1 MHFKCKRLHK
11 KKCKRLHTGFALFLA
26 FLAGSSF
33 AQFVNG
39 PAAEGVLGQLDYITL
54 TGGTAINKFNGPNGV
69 FFDNR
74 TGKIWVADRGNHR
87 VLRFSSVNAYVNGS
101 DAELV
106 IGQPDFTTNTSGLSA
121 VKMNNP
127 ICAIV
132 DGNGTLWV
140 SEYGNNRVTRWD
152 NADNLVNGDTADG
165 VLGQPDFVTS
175 SAATA
180 QNKFSG
186 PAGIFVEANG
196 TLWVSNFNIHRILRF
211 QNAATLANGANADLV
226 LGQPDF
232 VTGTSG
238 LTAFKM
244 NNANGVYVD
253 ILGNLWVSE
262 YTNRR
267 VMKFNNAATL
277 VSGDTADAVLGQ
289 PDFTTNTSNTTQAG
303 SGSVRWVT
311 GDILGNLYVVQE
323 TNNRISVFLQA
334 ATLANG
340 ANADYVIG
348 QPDFVTG
355 TGLNPPT
362 QNSLRTPR
370 GASVDNVN
378 KKLWVTDWAN
388 NRVLR
393 YDISSLVPVELASF
407 SASVTAA
414 GVELKWTTAT
424 ETNNFGFSI
433 ERRSE
438 NSDFTEIG
446 FVKGN
451 GTSTVTNSYSFVD
464 TRPLEGAVY
473 YRLKQIDLDGSV
485 SYSNEIMADNSGAI
499 NGFHLYG
506 NYPNPFN
513 PSTTI
518 SFNLSE
524 KENVRV
530 IVRDI
535 LGSEVAEI
543 FNGIAAPGINRVQWN
558 GSNSAG
564 QMVNS
569 GVYFYSVE
577 VNGKF
582 FTGKMILNK

>member
-1 MHFKCKRLHK
+1 MK
-11 KKCKRLHTGFALFLA
+11 KVTFFALFLA

-106 IGQPDFTTNTSGLSA
+106 IGQPDFVTNTSGLTA
-121 VKMNNP
+121 TKMNNP

-238 LTAFKM
+238 LSATKM
-244 NNANGVYVD
+244 NNANGVYID

-262 YTNRR
+262 FTNRR
-267 VMKFNNAATL
+267 VLKFNNAATL

-289 PDFTTNTSNTTQAG
+289 PDFTTNTANTTQAG
-303 SGSVRWVT
+303 SGNVRWIT

-323 TNNRISVFLQA
+323 SNNRISVFLQA

-433 ERRSE
+433 ERRNE
-438 NSDFTEIG
+438 NSDFSEIG

-473 YRLKQIDLDGSV
+473 YRLKQVDLDGSV

-518 SFNLSE
+518 SFSLSE

-530 IVRDI
+530 TVRDI

>member
-1 MHFKCKRLHK
+1 MKTVTF
-11 KKCKRLHTGFALFLA
+11 FLFFFTL
-26 FLAGSSF
+26 LAGVSS

-39 PAAEGVLGQLDYITL
+39 QAAEGVLGQLDYITP
-54 TGGTAINKFNGPNGV
+54 TSGVAINKFNGPNGV
-69 FFDNR
+69 LFDSRN
-74 TGKIWVADRGNHR
+74 GKIWVADRGNHR
-87 VLRFSSVNAYVNGS
+87 VLRFSSTNAYINGG

-121 VKMNNP
+121 TKMNNP
-127 ICAIV
+127 ICVVI

-152 NADNLVNGDTADG
+152 DPDNLVNGDTADG
-165 VLGQPDFVTS
+165 VLGQPDFVTN

-196 TLWVSNFNIHRILRF
+196 TLWVSNFNIHRLLRF
-211 QNAATLANGANADLV
+211 QNASTLPNGSNADLV
-226 LGQPDF
+226 IGQPDF
-232 VTGTSG
+232 VTGTAG
-238 LTAFKM
+238 LSATKM
-244 NNANGVYVD
+244 NNTNGVYVD
-253 ILGNLWVSE
+253 WLGNLWVSE

-267 VMKFNNAATL
+267 VLKFNNASTL
-277 VSGDTADAVLGQ
+277 VNGDTADVVLGQ
-289 PDFTTNTSNTTQAG
+289 PDFITNTSNTTQNG
-303 SGSVRWVT
+303 MGNVRWLT
-311 GDILGNLYVVQE
+311 GDVNGNLYVVQE
-323 TNNRISVFLQA
+323 SNNRISVFLQA

-340 ANADYVIG
+340 SNADYVIG
-348 QPDFVTG
+348 QPDFTTG

-370 GASVDNVN
+370 GASVDNTG

-393 YDISSLVPVELASF
+393 YDISSLVPVELSSF
-407 SASVTAA
+407 SASVTLNN
-414 GVELKWTTAT
+414 VELNWTTAT

-438 NSDFTEIG
+438 DSEFEEIG

-451 GTSTVTNSYSFVD
+451 GTSTLINSYSFID
-464 TRPLEGAVY
+464 SKPLSGVVY
-473 YRLKQIDLDGSV
+473 YRLKQIDLDGSIN
-485 SYSNEIMADNSGAI
+485 YSNEVLADNTGLI
-499 NGFHLYG
+499 EGFRLLG

-518 SFNLSE
+518 SFTLTE

-530 IVRDI
+530 LVRDI
-535 LGSEVAEI
+535 LGSEVVEI
-543 FNGIAAPGINRVQWN
+543 FNGIASPGINRLQWK
-558 GSNSAG
+558 GTNSMG
-564 QMVNS
+564 QTVNS
-569 GVYFYSVE
+569 GVYFYTVE
-577 VNGKF
+577 VNNKVYS
-582 FTGKMILNK
+582 GKMIFNK

>member
-1 MHFKCKRLHK
+1 MK
-11 KKCKRLHTGFALFLA
+11 KVTFFSLFLA

-39 PAAEGVLGQLDYITL
+39 PAAEGVLGQLDYITA
-54 TGGTAINKFNGPNGV
+54 TAGTAVNKFNGPNGI
-69 FFDNR
+69 FYDNR
-74 TGKIWVADRGNHR
+74 TGKVWVADRGNHR
-87 VLRFSSVNAYVNGS
+87 VLRFSSANAYINGS

-106 IGQPDFTTNTSGLSA
+106 IGQPDFVTNTSGLTA
-121 VKMNNP
+121 TKMNNP

-132 DGNGTLWV
+132 DGNGRLWV

-165 VLGQPDFVTS
+165 VLGQPDFVTNT
-175 SAATA
+175 AATA

-196 TLWVSNFNIHRILRF
+196 TLWVSNFNIHRVLRF

-238 LTAFKM
+238 LSSTKM

-267 VMKFNNAATL
+267 VLKFNNAATL

-289 PDFTTNTSNTTQAG
+289 PDFVTNTSNTTQAG

-424 ETNNFGFSI
+424 ETNNYGFAI

-451 GTSTVTNSYSFVD
+451 GTSTTVNSYSFVD
-464 TRPLEGAVY
+464 AKPLDGAVF
-473 YRLKQIDLDGSV
+473 YRLKQTDLDGSV
-485 SYSNEIMADNSGAI
+485 NYSNEIMADNSGAI
-499 NGFHLYG
+499 SGFHLYG

-518 SFNLSE
+518 SFSLSE
-524 KENVRV
+524 KGNVRV
-530 IVRDI
+530 VVRDI
-535 LGSEVAEI
+535 LGSEVTEI

-564 QMVNS
+564 QLVNS

-577 VNGKF
+577 VNGKV

>member
-1 MHFKCKRLHK
+1 MK
-11 KKCKRLHTGFALFLA
+11 KVTFFALFFA
-26 FLAGSSF
+26 FLAATSVP
-33 AQFVNG
+33 QFVNG
-39 PAAEGVLGQLDYITL
+39 PAAEGVLGQLDYISL
-54 TGGTAINKFNGPNGV
+54 SSGTTINKFNGPNGV
-69 FFDNR
+69 FYDNR
-74 TGKIWVADRGNHR
+74 TGKIWVADRANHR
-87 VLRFSSVNAYVNGS
+87 VLRFSTPNAYINGA

-106 IGQPDFTTNTSGLSA
+106 IGQPDFTTATSGLSA
-121 VKMNNP
+121 TKMNNP

-132 DGNGTLWV
+132 DGTGTLWV

-165 VLGQPDFVTS
+165 VLGQPDFVTN
-175 SAATA
+175 TA
-180 QNKFSG
+180 STSQSKFSG

-196 TLWVSNFNIHRILRF
+196 TLWVSNFNIHRVLRF
-211 QNAATLANGANADLV
+211 QNAASLPDGANADLV

-238 LTAFKM
+238 LSATKM

-253 ILGNLWVSE
+253 NLGNLWISE

-267 VMKFNNAATL
+267 VLKFNNVSTL
-277 VSGDTADAVLGQ
+277 VNGDTADGVLGQ
-289 PDFTTNTSNTTQAG
+289 PDFVTNTSNTTQAG
-303 SGSVRWVT
+303 SGNVRWVT

-323 TNNRISVFLQA
+323 SNNRISVFLQA

-355 TGLNPPT
+355 TGPNPPT
-362 QNSLRTPR
+362 QTSLRTPR

-393 YDISSLVPVELASF
+393 YDISSLVPVELSSF
-407 SASVTAA
+407 SASVTAN
-414 GVELKWTTAT
+414 GVELRWSTAT
-424 ETNNFGFSI
+424 ETNNYGFTI
-433 ERRSE
+433 ERKSE
-438 NSDFTEIG
+438 GSEFTEIG

-451 GTSTVTNSYSFVD
+451 GTSTTVNNYSYID
-464 TRPLEGAVY
+464 TKPLNGNVY
-473 YRLKQIDLDGSV
+473 YRLKQTDLDGSV
-485 SYSNEIMADNSGAI
+485 NYSNEILADNSGMV
-499 NGFHLYG
+499 NGFQLLG

-518 SFNLSE
+518 SFTVNE
-524 KENVRV
+524 KVNARV
-530 IVRDI
+530 TVRDI
-535 LGSEVAEI
+535 LGSEVTTV
-543 FNGIAAPGINRVQWN
+543 FNSIASPGINRVQWN
-558 GSNSAG
+558 GTNSTG
-564 QMVNS
+564 QIVNS
-569 GVYFYSVE
+569 GVYFYTVE
-577 VNGKF
+577 VNNKV

>member
-1 MHFKCKRLHK
+1 MK
-11 KKCKRLHTGFALFLA
+11 KVTFFALFLA
-26 FLAGSSF
+26 FLAGTSF

-39 PAAEGVLGQLDYITL
+39 PAAEGILGQLDYISL

-69 FFDNR
+69 FYDNR
-74 TGKIWVADRGNHR
+74 TGKIWIADRGNHR
-87 VLRFSSVNAYVNGS
+87 VLRYSSVNAYINGS

-106 IGQPDFTTNTSGLSA
+106 IGQPDFVTNTSGLTA
-121 VKMNNP
+121 TKMNNP

-132 DGNGTLWV
+132 DGNGRLWV

-152 NADNLVNGDTADG
+152 DADNLVNGDTADG
-165 VLGQPDFVTS
+165 VLGQPDFTTN

-211 QNAATLANGANADLV
+211 QNAASLANGANADLV

-238 LTAFKM
+238 LSATKM

-253 ILGNLWVSE
+253 VLGNLWVSE
-262 YTNRR
+262 FTNRR
-267 VMKFNNAATL
+267 VLKFNDAATL
-277 VSGDTADAVLGQ
+277 VTGDTADAVLGQ
-289 PDFTTNTSNTTQAG
+289 PDFVTNTANTTQAG
-303 SGSVRWVT
+303 SGNVRWIT

-323 TNNRISVFLQA
+323 SNNRISVFLQA

-407 SASVTAA
+407 SASVTTA

-424 ETNNFGFSI
+424 ETNNYGFSI

-438 NSDFTEIG
+438 GSDFAEIG

-451 GTSTVTNSYSFVD
+451 GTSTVINSYSFVD
-464 TRPLEGAVY
+464 TKPLNGSVY

-485 SYSNEIMADNSGAI
+485 NYSNEIMADNSGMV

-518 SFNLSE
+518 SFSLSE

-558 GSNSAG
+558 GNNSAG

-569 GVYFYSVE
+569 GVYFYTVE
-577 VNGKF
+577 VNGKV

>member
-1 MHFKCKRLHK
+1 MK
-11 KKCKRLHTGFALFLA
+11 KVTFFALFLA

>member
-1 MHFKCKRLHK
+1 MK
-11 KKCKRLHTGFALFLA
+11 KVTFFALFLA

-106 IGQPDFTTNTSGLSA
+106 IGQPDFVTNTSGLTA
-121 VKMNNP
+121 TKMNNP

-238 LTAFKM
+238 LSATKM
-244 NNANGVYVD
+244 NNANGVYID

-262 YTNRR
+262 FTNRR
-267 VMKFNNAATL
+267 VLKFNNAATL

-289 PDFTTNTSNTTQAG
+289 PDFTTNTANTTQAG
-303 SGSVRWVT
+303 SGNVRWIT

-323 TNNRISVFLQA
+323 SNNRISVFLQA

-424 ETNNFGFSI
+424 ETNNYGFSV
-433 ERRSE
+433 EKRSE
-438 NSDFTEIG
+438 GSDFSEIG

-473 YRLKQIDLDGSV
+473 YRLKQVDLDGSV

>member
-1 MHFKCKRLHK
+1 MKTVTF
-11 KKCKRLHTGFALFLA
+11 FLFFFTL
-26 FLAGSSF
+26 LAGVSS

-39 PAAEGVLGQLDYITL
+39 QAAEGVLGQLDYITP
-54 TGGTAINKFNGPNGV
+54 TSGVAINKFNGPNGV
-69 FFDNR
+69 LFDSRN
-74 TGKIWVADRGNHR
+74 GKIWVADRGNHR
-87 VLRFSSVNAYVNGS
+87 VLRFSSTNAYINGG

-121 VKMNNP
+121 TKMNNP
-127 ICAIV
+127 ICVVI

-152 NADNLVNGDTADG
+152 DPDNLVNGDTADG
-165 VLGQPDFVTS
+165 VLGQPDFVTN

-196 TLWVSNFNIHRILRF
+196 TLWVSNFNIHRLLRF
-211 QNAATLANGANADLV
+211 QNAATLPNGSNADLV
-226 LGQPDF
+226 IGQPDF
-232 VTGTSG
+232 VTGTAG
-238 LTAFKM
+238 LSATKM
-244 NNANGVYVD
+244 NNTNGVYVD
-253 ILGNLWVSE
+253 WLGNLWVSE

-267 VMKFNNAATL
+267 VLKFNNASTL
-277 VSGDTADAVLGQ
+277 VNGDTADVVLGQ
-289 PDFTTNTSNTTQAG
+289 PDFITNTSNTTQNG
-303 SGSVRWVT
+303 MGNVRWLT
-311 GDILGNLYVVQE
+311 GDVNGNLYVVQE
-323 TNNRISVFLQA
+323 SNNRISVFLQA

-340 ANADYVIG
+340 SNADYVIG
-348 QPDFVTG
+348 QPDFTTG

-370 GASVDNVN
+370 GASVDNTG

-393 YDISSLVPVELASF
+393 YDISSLVPVELSSF
-407 SASVTAA
+407 SASVTLNN
-414 GVELKWTTAT
+414 VELNWTTAT

-438 NSDFTEIG
+438 DSEFEEIG

-451 GTSTVTNSYSFVD
+451 GTSTLINSYSFID
-464 TRPLEGAVY
+464 SKPLSGVVY
-473 YRLKQIDLDGSV
+473 YRLKQIDLDGSIN
-485 SYSNEIMADNSGAI
+485 YSNEVLADNTGLI
-499 NGFHLYG
+499 EGFRLLG

-518 SFNLSE
+518 SFTLTE

-530 IVRDI
+530 LVRDI
-535 LGSEVAEI
+535 LGSEVVEI
-543 FNGIAAPGINRVQWN
+543 FNGIASPGINRLQWK
-558 GSNSAG
+558 GTNSMG
-564 QMVNS
+564 QTVNS
-569 GVYFYSVE
+569 GVYFYTVE
-577 VNGKF
+577 VNNKVYS
-582 FTGKMILNK
+582 GKMIFNK

>member
-1 MHFKCKRLHK
+1 MKTVTF
-11 KKCKRLHTGFALFLA
+11 FLFFFTL
-26 FLAGSSF
+26 LAGVSS

-39 PAAEGVLGQLDYITL
+39 QAAEGVLGQLDFITP
-54 TGGTAINKFNGPNGV
+54 TSGVAINKFNGPNGV
-69 FFDNR
+69 LFDSRN
-74 TGKIWVADRGNHR
+74 GKIWVADRGNHR
-87 VLRFSSVNAYVNGS
+87 VLRFSSTNAYINGG

-121 VKMNNP
+121 TKMNNP
-127 ICAIV
+127 ICVVI

-152 NADNLVNGDTADG
+152 DPDNLVNGDTADG
-165 VLGQPDFVTS
+165 VLGQPDFVTN
-175 SAATA
+175 SAATS

-196 TLWVSNFNIHRILRF
+196 TLWVSNFNIHRLLRF
-211 QNAATLANGANADLV
+211 QNAATLPNGSNADLV
-226 LGQPDF
+226 IGQPDF
-232 VTGTSG
+232 VTGTAG
-238 LTAFKM
+238 LSATKM
-244 NNANGVYVD
+244 NNTNGVYVD
-253 ILGNLWVSE
+253 WLGNLWVSE

-267 VMKFNNAATL
+267 VLKFNNASTL
-277 VSGDTADAVLGQ
+277 VNGDTADVVLGQ
-289 PDFTTNTSNTTQAG
+289 PDFITNTSNTTQNG
-303 SGSVRWVT
+303 MGNVRWLT
-311 GDILGNLYVVQE
+311 GDVNGNLYVVQE
-323 TNNRISVFLQA
+323 SNNRISVFLQA

-348 QPDFVTG
+348 QPDFTTG

-370 GASVDNVN
+370 GASVDNTG

-393 YDISSLVPVELASF
+393 YDISSLVPVELSSF
-407 SASVTAA
+407 SASVTLNN
-414 GVELKWTTAT
+414 VELNWTTAT

-438 NSDFTEIG
+438 ESEFEEIG

-451 GTSTVTNSYSFVD
+451 GTSTLINSYSFID
-464 TRPLEGAVY
+464 SKPLSGVVY
-473 YRLKQIDLDGSV
+473 YRLKQIDLDGSIN
-485 SYSNEIMADNSGAI
+485 YSNEVLADNTGLI
-499 NGFHLYG
+499 EGFRLLG

-518 SFNLSE
+518 SFTLTE

-530 IVRDI
+530 LVRDI
-535 LGSEVAEI
+535 LGSEVVEI
-543 FNGIAAPGINRVQWN
+543 FKGIAAPGINRLQWN
-558 GSNSAG
+558 GTNFMG
-564 QMVNS
+564 QTVNS
-569 GVYFYSVE
+569 GVYFYTVE
-577 VNGKF
+577 VNNKVYS
-582 FTGKMILNK
+582 GKMIFNK

>member
-1 MHFKCKRLHK
+1 MK
-11 KKCKRLHTGFALFLA
+11 KSTFLVLFLS
-26 FLAGSSF
+26 FLAGTTF

-54 TGGTAINKFNGPNGV
+54 TSGTAINKFNGPNGV

-87 VLRFSSVNAYVNGS
+87 VLRFSSANAYINGS

-106 IGQPDFTTNTSGLSA
+106 IGQPDFTTNTSGLTAS
-121 VKMNNP
+121 KMNNP
-127 ICAIV
+127 ICAVV

-165 VLGQPDFVTS
+165 VLGQPDFTTNG
-175 SAATA
+175 AATT

-196 TLWVSNFNIHRILRF
+196 TLWVSNFNIHRVLRF

-226 LGQPDF
+226 IGQPDF
-232 VTGTSG
+232 VTGTAG
-238 LTAFKM
+238 LSATKT

-253 ILGNLWVSE
+253 VLGNLWVSE
-262 YTNRR
+262 FTNRR
-267 VMKFNNAATL
+267 VLRFNNAATL
-277 VSGDTADAVLGQ
+277 VNGDTADGVLGQ
-289 PDFTTNTSNTTQAG
+289 PDFLTNTANTTRNG
-303 SGSVRWVT
+303 SGNVRWVT

-323 TNNRISVFLQA
+323 SNNRISVFLQA

-340 ANADYVIG
+340 ADADYVIG

-370 GASVDNVN
+370 GASVDNTG
-378 KKLWVTDWAN
+378 KKLWVADWAD

-393 YDISSLVPVELASF
+393 YDISTLVPVELASF
-407 SASVTAA
+407 SASVVTN

-424 ETNNFGFSI
+424 ETNNFGFAI
-433 ERRSE
+433 EKRNAGTE
-438 NSDFTEIG
+438 FTEIG
-446 FVKGN
+446 FIKGH
-451 GTSTVTNSYSFVD
+451 GTSTLINQYSFID
-464 TRPLEGAVY
+464 SKPLEGTVY

-485 SYSNEIMADNSGAI
+485 NYSNEIMVDNSGMI
-499 NGFHLYG
+499 DGFRLLG

-513 PSTTI
+513 PSTSI
-518 SFNLSE
+518 SFSLSE

-530 IVRDI
+530 IIRDI

-543 FNGIAAPGINRVQWN
+543 FNGVASPGINRILWN
-558 GSNSAG
+558 GTNSAG
-564 QMVNS
+564 ETVNS
-569 GVYFYSVE
+569 GVYFYTIE
-577 VNGKF
+577 VNNNLF
-582 FTGKMILNK
+582 SGKMILNK

>member
-1 MHFKCKRLHK
+1 MK
-11 KKCKRLHTGFALFLA
+11 KVTFFSLFLA
-26 FLAGSSF
+26 FLAGTSF

-39 PAAEGVLGQLDYITL
+39 PAAEGILGQLDYITL
-54 TGGTAINKFNGPNGV
+54 TGGTAVNKFNGPNGV
-69 FFDNR
+69 FYDNR

-87 VLRFSSVNAYVNGS
+87 VLRFSSANAYINGS

-106 IGQPDFTTNTSGLSA
+106 IGQPDFVTNTSGLTA
-121 VKMNNP
+121 TKMNNP

-132 DGNGTLWV
+132 DGNGRLWV

-165 VLGQPDFVTS
+165 VLGQPDFVTN

-238 LTAFKM
+238 LSATKM

-253 ILGNLWVSE
+253 ILGNLWTSE

-267 VMKFNNAATL
+267 VLKFNNAATL

-289 PDFTTNTSNTTQAG
+289 PDFVTNTANTTQAG
-303 SGSVRWVT
+303 SGSVRWLT

-433 ERRSE
+433 ERRNE
-438 NSDFTEIG
+438 GSDFAEIG

-451 GTSTVTNSYSFVD
+451 GTSTVINSYTFVD
-464 TRPLEGAVY
+464 TKPLNGAVY
-473 YRLKQIDLDGSV
+473 YRLKQTDLDGSV
-485 SYSNEIMADNSGAI
+485 NYSNEIMADNSGAI

-524 KENVRV
+524 KGNVRV

-558 GSNSAG
+558 GNNSAG

-577 VNGKF
+577 VNGKV

>member
-1 MHFKCKRLHK
+1 MKTVTFF
-11 KKCKRLHTGFALFLA
+11 TLFFTL
-26 FLAGSSF
+26 LAGVSS

-39 PAAEGVLGQLDYITL
+39 QAAEGVLGQLDFITPIS
-54 TGGTAINKFNGPNGV
+54 GVAINKFNGPNGV
-69 FFDNR
+69 LFDSRN
-74 TGKIWVADRGNHR
+74 GKIWVADRGNHR
-87 VLRFSSVNAYVNGS
+87 VLRFSSTNAYINGA

-121 VKMNNP
+121 TKMNNP
-127 ICAIV
+127 ICVVI

-152 NADNLVNGDTADG
+152 DPDNLVNGDTADG
-165 VLGQPDFVTS
+165 VLGQPDFVTN
-175 SAATA
+175 SAATS

-196 TLWVSNFNIHRILRF
+196 TLWVSNFNIHRLLRF
-211 QNAATLANGANADLV
+211 QNASTLPNGSNADLV
-226 LGQPDF
+226 IGQPDF
-232 VTGTSG
+232 VTGTTG
-238 LTAFKM
+238 LSATKM
-244 NNANGVYVD
+244 NNTNGVYVD
-253 ILGNLWVSE
+253 WLGNLWVSE

-267 VMKFNNAATL
+267 VLKFNNASTL
-277 VSGDTADAVLGQ
+277 VNGDTADVVLGQ
-289 PDFTTNTSNTTQAG
+289 PDFITNTSNTTQNG
-303 SGSVRWVT
+303 MGNVRWLT
-311 GDILGNLYVVQE
+311 GDVIGNLYVVQE
-323 TNNRISVFLQA
+323 SNNRISVFLQA

-348 QPDFVTG
+348 QPDFTTG

-370 GASVDNVN
+370 GASVDNTG

-393 YDISSLVPVELASF
+393 YDISSLVPVELSSF
-407 SASVTAA
+407 SASVTLNN
-414 GVELKWTTAT
+414 VELNWTTAT

-438 NSDFTEIG
+438 ESEFEEIG

-451 GTSTVTNSYSFVD
+451 GTSTLINSYSFID
-464 TRPLEGAVY
+464 SKPLSGVVY
-473 YRLKQIDLDGSV
+473 YRLKQIDLDGSIN
-485 SYSNEIMADNSGAI
+485 YSNEVLADNTGLI
-499 NGFHLYG
+499 EGFRLLG

-518 SFNLSE
+518 SFTLAE

-530 IVRDI
+530 LVRDI
-535 LGSEVAEI
+535 LGSEVVEI
-543 FNGIAAPGINRVQWN
+543 FKGIAAPGINRLQWN
-558 GSNSAG
+558 GTNSMG
-564 QMVNS
+564 QTVNS
-569 GVYFYSVE
+569 GVYFYTVE
-577 VNGKF
+577 VNNKVYS
-582 FTGKMILNK
+582 GKMIFNK

>member
-1 MHFKCKRLHK
+1 MKTVTF
-11 KKCKRLHTGFALFLA
+11 FLFFFTL
-26 FLAGSSF
+26 LAGVSS

-39 PAAEGVLGQLDYITL
+39 QAAEGVLGQLDYITP
-54 TGGTAINKFNGPNGV
+54 TSGVAINKFNGPNGV
-69 FFDNR
+69 LFDSRN
-74 TGKIWVADRGNHR
+74 GKIWVADRGNHR
-87 VLRFSSVNAYVNGS
+87 VLRFSSTNAYINGG

-121 VKMNNP
+121 TKMNNP
-127 ICAIV
+127 ICVVI

-152 NADNLVNGDTADG
+152 DPDNLVNGDTADG
-165 VLGQPDFVTS
+165 VLGQPDFVTN

-196 TLWVSNFNIHRILRF
+196 TLWVSNFNIHRLLRF
-211 QNAATLANGANADLV
+211 QNASTLPNGSNADLV
-226 LGQPDF
+226 IGQPDF
-232 VTGTSG
+232 VTGTAG
-238 LTAFKM
+238 LSATKM
-244 NNANGVYVD
+244 NNTNGVYVD
-253 ILGNLWVSE
+253 WLGNLWVSE

-267 VMKFNNAATL
+267 VLKFNNASTL
-277 VSGDTADAVLGQ
+277 VNGDTADVVLGQ
-289 PDFTTNTSNTTQAG
+289 PDFITNTSNTTQNG
-303 SGSVRWVT
+303 MGNVRWLT
-311 GDILGNLYVVQE
+311 GDVNGNLYVVQE
-323 TNNRISVFLQA
+323 SNNRISVFLQA

-340 ANADYVIG
+340 SNADYVIG
-348 QPDFVTG
+348 QPDFTTG

-370 GASVDNVN
+370 GASVDNTG

-393 YDISSLVPVELASF
+393 YDISSLVPVELSSF
-407 SASVTAA
+407 SASVTLNN
-414 GVELKWTTAT
+414 VELNWTTAT

-438 NSDFTEIG
+438 ESEFEEIG

-451 GTSTVTNSYSFVD
+451 GTSTLINSYSFID
-464 TRPLEGAVY
+464 SKPLSGVVY
-473 YRLKQIDLDGSV
+473 YRLKQIDLDGSIN
-485 SYSNEIMADNSGAI
+485 YSSEVLADNTGLI
-499 NGFHLYG
+499 EGFRLLG

-518 SFNLSE
+518 SFTLAE

-530 IVRDI
+530 LVRDI
-535 LGSEVAEI
+535 LGSEVVEI
-543 FNGIAAPGINRVQWN
+543 FNGIASPGINRLQWK
-558 GSNSAG
+558 GTNSMG
-564 QMVNS
+564 QTVNS
-569 GVYFYSVE
+569 GVYFYTVE
-577 VNGKF
+577 VNNKVYS
-582 FTGKMILNK
+582 GKMIFNK

>member
-1 MHFKCKRLHK
+1 MK
-11 KKCKRLHTGFALFLA
+11 KVTFFALFFA
-26 FLAGSSF
+26 FLAGTTF
-33 AQFVNG
+33 PQFVNG
-39 PAAEGVLGQLDYITL
+39 PAAEGVLGQLDYISL
-54 TGGTAINKFNGPNGV
+54 TSGTAINKFNGPNGV

-87 VLRFSSVNAYVNGS
+87 VLRFSTTNAYINGA

-106 IGQPDFTTNTSGLSA
+106 IGQPDFVTNTSGLTA
-121 VKMNNP
+121 TKMNNP

-165 VLGQPDFVTS
+165 VLGQPDFVTN
-175 SAATA
+175 SAATS

-186 PAGIFVEANG
+186 PAGIFIEANG
-196 TLWVSNFNIHRILRF
+196 TLWVSNFNIHRVLRF
-211 QNAATLANGANADLV
+211 QNAASLPNGANADLV

-238 LTAFKM
+238 LSSTKM

-253 ILGNLWVSE
+253 NLGNLWISE

-267 VMKFNNAATL
+267 VLKFNNAATL
-277 VSGDTADAVLGQ
+277 VSGDTADGVLGQ
-289 PDFTTNTSNTTQAG
+289 PDFVTNTANTTQAG

-311 GDILGNLYVVQE
+311 GDLLGNLYLVQE

-370 GASVDNVN
+370 GAAVDHIN

-393 YDISSLVPVELASF
+393 YDISTLVPVELTAF
-407 SASVTAA
+407 SASFTAA
-414 GVELKWTTAT
+414 GIELKWSTAT
-424 ETNNFGFSI
+424 ETNNFGFAI

-438 NSDFTEIG
+438 NSGFEEIG

-451 GTSTVTNSYSFVD
+451 GTSTTVNTYSFVD
-464 TRPLEGAVY
+464 SKPLDGAVY
-473 YRLKQIDLDGSV
+473 YRLKQTDLDGSV
-485 SYSNEIMADNSGAI
+485 NYSNEIMADNSGMVS
-499 NGFHLYG
+499 GFRLIG

-518 SFNLSE
+518 SFSTGE
-524 KENVRV
+524 KINARV
-530 IVRDI
+530 TVRDI
-535 LGSEVAEI
+535 LGSEVAEL
-543 FNGIAAPGINRVQWN
+543 FNGIAAPGINRIQWN
-558 GSNSAG
+558 GTNSAG
-564 QMVNS
+564 QIVNS
-569 GVYFYSVE
+569 GVYFYTIE
-577 VNGKF
+577 TNNKI

>member
-1 MHFKCKRLHK
+1 MKTVTFFIFFFTL
-11 KKCKRLHTGFALFLA
+11 
-26 FLAGSSF
+26 LAGVSS

-39 PAAEGVLGQLDYITL
+39 QAAEGVLGQLDFITP
-54 TGGTAINKFNGPNGV
+54 TSGVAINKFNGPNGV
-69 FFDNR
+69 LFDSRN
-74 TGKIWVADRGNHR
+74 GKIWVADRGNHR
-87 VLRFSSVNAYVNGS
+87 VLRFSSTNAYINGG

-121 VKMNNP
+121 TKMNNP
-127 ICAIV
+127 ICVVI

-152 NADNLVNGDTADG
+152 DPDNLVNGDTADG
-165 VLGQPDFVTS
+165 VLGQPDFVTN

-196 TLWVSNFNIHRILRF
+196 TLWVSNFNIHRLLRF
-211 QNAATLANGANADLV
+211 QNASTLPNGSNADLV
-226 LGQPDF
+226 IGQPDF
-232 VTGTSG
+232 VTGTAG
-238 LTAFKM
+238 LSATKM
-244 NNANGVYVD
+244 NNTNGVYVD
-253 ILGNLWVSE
+253 WLGNLWVSE

-267 VMKFNNAATL
+267 VLKFNNASTL
-277 VSGDTADAVLGQ
+277 VNGDTADVVLGQ
-289 PDFTTNTSNTTQAG
+289 PDFITNTSNTTQNG
-303 SGSVRWVT
+303 MGNVRWLT
-311 GDILGNLYVVQE
+311 GDVNGNLYVVQE
-323 TNNRISVFLQA
+323 SNNRISVFLQA

-340 ANADYVIG
+340 SNADYVIG
-348 QPDFVTG
+348 QPDFTTG

-370 GASVDNVN
+370 GASVDNTG

-393 YDISSLVPVELASF
+393 YDISSLVPVELSSF
-407 SASVTAA
+407 SASVTLNN
-414 GVELKWTTAT
+414 VELNWTTAT

-438 NSDFTEIG
+438 ESEFEEIG

-451 GTSTVTNSYSFVD
+451 GTSTLINSYSFID
-464 TRPLEGAVY
+464 SKPLSGVVY
-473 YRLKQIDLDGSV
+473 YRLKQIDLDGSIN
-485 SYSNEIMADNSGAI
+485 YSSEVLADNTGLI
-499 NGFHLYG
+499 EGFRLLG

-518 SFNLSE
+518 SFTLAE

-530 IVRDI
+530 LVRDI
-535 LGSEVAEI
+535 LGSEVVEI
-543 FNGIAAPGINRVQWN
+543 FNGIASPGINRLQWK
-558 GSNSAG
+558 GTNSMG
-564 QMVNS
+564 QTVNS
-569 GVYFYSVE
+569 GVYFYTVE
-577 VNGKF
+577 VNNKVYS
-582 FTGKMILNK
+582 GKMNFNK

>member
-1 MHFKCKRLHK
+1 MK
-11 KKCKRLHTGFALFLA
+11 KVTFFSLFLA

-473 YRLKQIDLDGSV
+473 YRLKQVDLDGSV

-524 KENVRV
+524 KGNVRV

>member
-1 MHFKCKRLHK
+1 MKTVTFFIFFFTL
-11 KKCKRLHTGFALFLA
+11 
-26 FLAGSSF
+26 LAGVSS

-39 PAAEGVLGQLDYITL
+39 QAAEGVLGQLDFITP
-54 TGGTAINKFNGPNGV
+54 TSGVAINKFNGPNGV
-69 FFDNR
+69 LFDSRN
-74 TGKIWVADRGNHR
+74 GKIWVADRGNHR
-87 VLRFSSVNAYVNGS
+87 VLRFSSTNAYINGG

-121 VKMNNP
+121 TKMNNP
-127 ICAIV
+127 ICVVI

-152 NADNLVNGDTADG
+152 DPDNLVNGDTADG
-165 VLGQPDFVTS
+165 VLGQPDFVTN
-175 SAATA
+175 SAATS

-196 TLWVSNFNIHRILRF
+196 TLWVSNFNIHRLLRF
-211 QNAATLANGANADLV
+211 QNAATLPNGSNADLV
-226 LGQPDF
+226 IGQPDF
-232 VTGTSG
+232 VTGTAG
-238 LTAFKM
+238 LSATKM
-244 NNANGVYVD
+244 NNTNGVYVD
-253 ILGNLWVSE
+253 WLGNLWVSE

-267 VMKFNNAATL
+267 VLKFNNASTL
-277 VSGDTADAVLGQ
+277 VNGDTADVVLGQ
-289 PDFTTNTSNTTQAG
+289 PDFITNTANTTQNG
-303 SGSVRWVT
+303 MGNVRWLT
-311 GDILGNLYVVQE
+311 GDVNGNLYVVQE
-323 TNNRISVFLQA
+323 SNNRISVFLQA

-348 QPDFVTG
+348 QPDFTTG

-370 GASVDNVN
+370 GASVDNTG

-393 YDISSLVPVELASF
+393 YDISSLVPVELSSF
-407 SASVTAA
+407 SASVTLNN
-414 GVELKWTTAT
+414 VELNWTTAT

-438 NSDFTEIG
+438 ESEFEEIG

-451 GTSTVTNSYSFVD
+451 GTSTLINSYSFID
-464 TRPLEGAVY
+464 LKPLSGVVY
-473 YRLKQIDLDGSV
+473 YRLKQIDLDGSIN
-485 SYSNEIMADNSGAI
+485 YSNEVLADNTGLI
-499 NGFHLYG
+499 EGFRLLG

-518 SFNLSE
+518 SFTLAE

-530 IVRDI
+530 LVRDI
-535 LGSEVAEI
+535 LGSEVVEI
-543 FNGIAAPGINRVQWN
+543 FKGIAAPGINRLQWN
-558 GSNSAG
+558 GTNFMG
-564 QMVNS
+564 QTVNS
-569 GVYFYSVE
+569 GVYFYTVE
-577 VNGKF
+577 VNNKVYS
-582 FTGKMILNK
+582 GKMIFNK

>member
-1 MHFKCKRLHK
+1 MK
-11 KKCKRLHTGFALFLA
+11 KVTFFALFLA

-74 TGKIWVADRGNHR
+74 TGKIWIADRGNHR

-106 IGQPDFTTNTSGLSA
+106 IGQPDFVTNTSGLSA

-175 SAATA
+175 TAATS
-180 QNKFSG
+180 QSKFSG
-186 PAGIFVEANG
+186 PAGIFIEANG

-238 LTAFKM
+238 LSATKM
-244 NNANGVYVD
+244 NNANGVYID

-262 YTNRR
+262 FTNRR
-267 VMKFNNAATL
+267 VLKFNNAATL

-289 PDFTTNTSNTTQAG
+289 PDFTTNTANTTQAG
-303 SGSVRWVT
+303 SGNVRWIT

-323 TNNRISVFLQA
+323 SNNRISVFLQA

-424 ETNNFGFSI
+424 ETNNFGFSV

-438 NSDFTEIG
+438 NADFTEIG
-446 FVKGN
+446 FVRGN

-464 TRPLEGAVY
+464 TRPIEGAVY
-473 YRLKQIDLDGSV
+473 YRLKQVDLDGSV
-485 SYSNEIMADNSGAI
+485 SYSNEIMAGNSGAI
-499 NGFHLYG
+499 SGFHLYG

-530 IVRDI
+530 TVRDI